1 VSELISQYLDAASL
15 SDDRAAAYRRLFG
28 EIELALGPMP
38 VDDIAGLARLL
49 DGKQAAGFSPSTR
62 RKNISMVKAI
72 YRWLYDNG
80 RVSADTL
87 LAVRAIKQPP
97 GSSRGTQPEP
107 YRRKEIKAL
116 WTKLDERWPTLP
128 DDQAWHW
135 INRWRE
141 GRSPYSRIRSHAIH
155 HQLAAVLALALNC
168 GLRRAEI
175 FRLDE
180 IFMHDN
186 NAGVTVFDEVGPP
199 NGKWHEVPY
208 TVSAR
213 ELIAPWVRIR
223 KAINPDHGRA
233 WLSLWSAPTVREPMS
248 RESFNTLLPT
258 YLGPWQFSRL
268 RATCGVG
275 WAKAGLPPEHLR
287 RVLGYSSVREVMP
300 FLGLV
305 GGDLEGWMRRLDVK
319 FQPQIGRV
327 A

>member
-1 VSELISQYLDAASL
+1 MTSEYLDAVSL
-15 SDDRAAAYRRLFG
+15 SDDRTAAYRRLLC
-28 EIELALGPMP
+28 EIESALGPMP
-38 VDDIAGLARLL
+38 VQDIAALARLL
-49 DGKQAAGFSPSTR
+49 DAKHAAGIAPNTV
-62 RKNISMVKAI
+62 RKYVGMLRAF
-72 YRWLYDNG
+72 YRWGHAQG
-80 RVSADTL
+80 RVTADTY
-87 LAVRAIKQPP
+87 LAVRAIKPP
-97 GSSRGTQPEP
+97 QGSSRQVQPQP

-116 WTKLDERWPTLP
+116 WTTLDERWPTLP
-128 DDQAWHW
+128 DDEAWHW
-135 INRWRE
+135 INRWRD

-155 HQLAAVLALALNC
+155 HQLAAVLGLALNC

-180 IFMHDN
+180 IVMHDD
-186 NAGVTVFDEVGPP
+186 NAGVLVAVSDGAYR
-199 NGKWHEVPY
+199 EVPY
-208 TVSAR
+208 TISAR
-213 ELIAPWVRIR
+213 DLIAPWMCIR
-223 KAINPDHGRA
+223 KAINLDHRRA

-287 RVLGYSSVREVMP
+287 RVLGYASVSDVMP
-300 FLGLV
+300 YLGLV
-305 GGDLEGWMRRLDVK
+305 GGDLERWMRRLDVK